1 MKILKPKPRILVYE
15 KLKGTPQFKKLMAKY
30 KIQKKLRKI
39 TKETIIDQ
47 IKNEMEKNESDDDY
61 IIKEL
66 KKYKI
71 SKQEMINVYGSK
83 AMERP
88 NNDFENIQKKVSNKV
103 KLRKLSFFVSPLF
116 NPSQLVKTHYDNNYF
131 NSRNKNFINLP
142 SIFPKKRNFSLRN
155 NLREIDFS
163 DFSEPSSERINL
175 TNTRSVTN
183 CSFPK
188 KLGNSVSAKS
198 LLDSLDNI
206 KNEYINSSR
215 FIANYSKIDKIIFER
230 KKYNYNNINNKFIE
244 KMKK

>member
-88 NNDFENIQKKVSNKV
+88 NNDFENIS
-103 KLRKLSFFVSPLF
+103 
-116 NPSQLVKTHYDNNYF
+116 
-131 NSRNKNFINLP
+131 
-142 SIFPKKRNFSLRN
+142 
-155 NLREIDFS
+155 
-163 DFSEPSSERINL
+163 
-175 TNTRSVTN
+175 
-183 CSFPK
+183 
-188 KLGNSVSAKS
+188 
-198 LLDSLDNI
+198 
-206 KNEYINSSR
+206 
-215 FIANYSKIDKIIFER
+215 
-230 KKYNYNNINNKFIE
+230 
-244 KMKK
+244 

>member
-175 TNTRSVTN
+175 IFNWVKYIIIIYISN
-183 CSFPK
+183 KCIKYLISFFYF
-188 KLGNSVSAKS
+188 LFFF
-198 LLDSLDNI
+198 L
-206 KNEYINSSR
+206 
-215 FIANYSKIDKIIFER
+215 FF
-230 KKYNYNNINNKFIE
+230 FFC
-244 KMKK
+244 

>member
-1 MKILKPKPRILVYE
+1 M
-15 KLKGTPQFKKLMAKY
+15 
-30 KIQKKLRKI
+30 
-39 TKETIIDQ
+39 
-47 IKNEMEKNESDDDY
+47 
-61 IIKEL
+61 
-66 KKYKI
+66 
-71 SKQEMINVYGSK
+71 
-83 AMERP
+83 
-88 NNDFENIQKKVSNKV
+88 
-103 KLRKLSFFVSPLF
+103 
-116 NPSQLVKTHYDNNYF
+116 
-131 NSRNKNFINLP
+131 
-142 SIFPKKRNFSLRN
+142 RN

>member
-1 MKILKPKPRILVYE
+1 M
-15 KLKGTPQFKKLMAKY
+15 
-30 KIQKKLRKI
+30 
-39 TKETIIDQ
+39 
-47 IKNEMEKNESDDDY
+47 
-61 IIKEL
+61 KEL

-88 NNDFENIQKKVSNKV
+88 NNDFENIQKKVRNKV

-116 NPSQLVKTHYDNNYF
+116 NPSQLIKTHYDNNYF
-131 NSRNKNFINLP
+131 NIRNNNFINLP

-155 NLREIDFS
+155 NLREVDFS

-215 FIANYSKIDKIIFER
+215 FITNYSKIDKIIFER